1 MVVVVVVKA
10 VEVLTV
16 APVEVVVMEMEDSEV
31 APRVRVI
38 EVVGGTVYRLIVHPV
53 VVVVQDKL
61 VRTEP
66 MLRDPMVVME

>member
-38 EVVGGTVYRLIVHPV
+38 EVVGGTVYRLFVHPV

-66 MLRDPMVVME
+66 MLRDPIVVME